1 MENQNH
7 DKIIK
12 IEADLEH
19 IKKDTSEIKALIG
32 TFLAQ
37 VTNQT
42 VRIEKHSERLRALE
56 EKASKLETD
65 LEKQKAFTWKLAT
78 ILALVSSGVSIG
90 LERIL

>member
-1 MENQNH
+1 MERENH

-19 IKKDTSEIKALIG
+19 IKKDTSEIKALIS

-42 VRIEKHSERLRALE
+42 VRLEKQSERIRALE
-56 EKASKLETD
+56 AQASKLEMD

-78 ILALVSSGVSIG
+78 ILALISSGVSVG